1 MKLFEKWAWGC
12 LSAFLF
18 FSCGGK
24 QEVEHTGAAEQKIV
38 VDLSKAGKSYDLKN
52 DLDPSGVVIVPLETH
67 RECLIGRIERIFVRQ
82 DRIFIY
88 DSQSKS
94 VYFFDMEGRCTGK
107 LHAYGVGPEEYA
119 SMTDAFVDEE
129 NIYVADSYRKQV
141 QVYDLSGEYVKT
153 IKTPDWSFYGIFTTE
168 SRIYYVNM
176 GATHPVAGNYL
187 LFSTDKDGGNFQK
200 YLPFDPSIQSSLL
213 FHLPYAYVSDG
224 RTGFLNDN
232 VKDVL
237 YTVDDSGISPRY
249 QLDFCGKKLPAEY
262 FDQPASYILKNGLK
276 NKYILFPEYISHAE
290 DYLFFCVQLGV
301 KSYTVIY
308 DVGEQT
314 TVAAEKI
321 SAFPFENI
329 SLKFSQGDRIVHVRD
344 AYSLL
349 ASRSFLLEQFSKYP
363 EALEASVVQRY
374 EEVLSTVKEED
385 NPVLFLFRLKGKE

>member
-52 DLDPSGVVIVPLETH
+52 ELDPSGVVIVPLETH
-67 RECLIGRIERIFVRQ
+67 RECLIGRIERIFVRK

-153 IKTPDWSFYGIFTTE
+153 IKTPDWS
-168 SRIYYVNM
+168 
-176 GATHPVAGNYL
+176 
-187 LFSTDKDGGNFQK
+187 
-200 YLPFDPSIQSSLL
+200 
-213 FHLPYAYVSDG
+213 
-224 RTGFLNDN
+224 
-232 VKDVL
+232 
-237 YTVDDSGISPRY
+237 
-249 QLDFCGKKLPAEY
+249 
-262 FDQPASYILKNGLK
+262 
-276 NKYILFPEYISHAE
+276 
-290 DYLFFCVQLGV
+290 
-301 KSYTVIY
+301 
-308 DVGEQT
+308 
-314 TVAAEKI
+314 
-321 SAFPFENI
+321 
-329 SLKFSQGDRIVHVRD
+329 
-344 AYSLL
+344 
-349 ASRSFLLEQFSKYP
+349 LEFN
-363 EALEASVVQRY
+363 L
-374 EEVLSTVKEED
+374 
-385 NPVLFLFRLKGKE
+385 

>member
-52 DLDPSGVVIVPLETH
+52 ELDPSGVVIVPLETH
-67 RECLIGRIERIFVRQ
+67 RECLIGRIERIFVRK

-187 LFSTDKDGGNFQK
+187 LFSTDKDGGGFSK
-200 YLPFDPSIQSSLL
+200 IPSVRSFDTVLPFVSSAVRLCL
-213 FHLPYAYVSDG
+213 G
-224 RTGFLNDN
+224 WQNGF
-232 VKDVL
+232 
-237 YTVDDSGISPRY
+237 
-249 QLDFCGKKLPAEY
+249 
-262 FDQPASYILKNGLK
+262 
-276 NKYILFPEYISHAE
+276 
-290 DYLFFCVQLGV
+290 
-301 KSYTVIY
+301 
-308 DVGEQT
+308 
-314 TVAAEKI
+314 
-321 SAFPFENI
+321 FERQC
-329 SLKFSQGDRIVHVRD
+329 KRRIVHGGRFRHFPSIPVG
-344 AYSLL
+344 
-349 ASRSFLLEQFSKYP
+349 FLREKIAGGIL
-363 EALEASVVQRY
+363 
-374 EEVLSTVKEED
+374 
-385 NPVLFLFRLKGKE
+385 